1 MVSAKITDSGL
12 FHAFVI
18 RIANKGCYV
27 DSTTHQWQLTRHRW
41 VRWNQS
47 ETFFAWSLENVG
59 DSGTLNPW
67 DGDEKRLVK
76 CDSPRVLL
84 CQFRSFYV
92 KPHDTSAISFDPCP
106 WRPAYQ
112 TCTFYRINLPF
123 ERRVGSHKFCWGWGP
138 PLWMGTWWPLENVS
152 SPTVSS
158 CQFRSF

>member
-47 ETFFAWSLENVG
+47 ETFFCLESRKCWGLWDPEPLGRGRKTASKMRLPTCLIVPISVILRQTTRHERNIIWPLPLASRLPNV
-59 DSGTLNPW
+59 
-67 DGDEKRLVK
+67 
-76 CDSPRVLL
+76 
-84 CQFRSFYV
+84 
-92 KPHDTSAISFDPCP
+92 
-106 WRPAYQ
+106 
-112 TCTFYRINLPF
+112 FYRINLPF